1 MFPHQLDNPSS
12 LALDSQRRV
21 DYHARQR
28 HHSSICAGHHQ
39 TFVILSGNTVLIS
52 ELQFQ
57 FSDAQKANRFLNEL
71 THWTSSSGNVAVKAK
86 LAKGSDTVSVKYQFD
101 GKGFDYTCSELDD
114 LANQYGGEE
123 V

>member
-1 MFPHQLDNPSS
+1 
-12 LALDSQRRV
+12 
-21 DYHARQR
+21 
-28 HHSSICAGHHQ
+28 
-39 TFVILSGNTVLIS
+39 LIS

-57 FSDAQKANRFLNEL
+57 FSSGQLANRFLNEL

-86 LAKGSDTVSVKYQFD
+86 LAKGSDTVSVRYFFD

-114 LANQYGGEE
+114 LAGRYGGEE